1 MMAPGGTDEVVGELD
16 VIAVGFLG
24 SEFAEP
30 TYAGWPIERRLD
42 AYLRRIRRLTS
53 VDHHN
58 GSVYEALLDR
68 VMAHIGRARRA
79 GHRAAGS

>member
-1 MMAPGGTDEVVGELD
+1 MVATGGADEAVGELD
-16 VIAVGFLG
+16 VLAVGFLG

-42 AYLRRIRRLTS
+42 AYLRQIRRLTK

-58 GSVYEALLDR
+58 GSVFEALLDR

-79 GHRAAGS
+79 GPRAASS